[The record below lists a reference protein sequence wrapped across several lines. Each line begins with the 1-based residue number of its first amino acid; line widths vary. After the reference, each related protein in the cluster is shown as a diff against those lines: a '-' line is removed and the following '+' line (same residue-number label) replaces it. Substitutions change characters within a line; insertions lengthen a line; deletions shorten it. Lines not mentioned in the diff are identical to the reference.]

1 MPGQSEREQEESR
14 QFWSRDVLKIALDA
28 SDHLFCLCAKLTGA
42 GAWRCPAGVLVSWCP
57 EGVLQVSWCPG
68 VLVSWRCPAG
78 CLGYLGSLSLLLCQA
93 DWRWGLEVSCRCPGV
108 LVSWGPEGVLQVSWC
123 PGVLKVSC
131 RCPGVLVSWCPGGV
145 LQAAS
150 DISDHFRCFCAKLT
164 GSGARKAE
172 LGPRCWVH
180 IGTSSGNCWF
190 SSPLSTIA

>member
-57 EGVLQVSWCPG
+57 GVLEVSCRLPRISRITFAASVPSWLAVGLGKLNLDPGAGSTLGLQVSWCPG
-68 VLVSWRCPAG
+68 VLR
-78 CLGYLGSLSLLLCQA
+78 
-93 DWRWGLEVSCRCPGV
+93 
-108 LVSWGPEGVLQVSWC
+108 
-123 PGVLKVSC
+123 VSC

-150 DISDHFRCFCAKLT
+150 DISDHFRCFCAKLA

-180 IGTSSGNCWF
+180 IGTSGVLVSWCPGILKVSCR
-190 SSPLSTIA
+190 T